1 MLGWLKQF
9 IPAGSRRVATVDGL
23 AAFIDRHAAFIAQKC
38 ADDYCRG
45 KAGVGHYALTEE
57 NTYREALAVCR
68 WEGYAAMLMVVSALA
83 QRQLI
88 EAGAP
93 GERIEACLVGIVDK
107 ILAGHPLPT
116 HRPQGWSDL
125 VGQLP
130 ERLRWARSE
139 PLPKL
144 AEIAA
149 PAARR
154 LFDVL
159 PFHASHRE
167 LDEEVVTAAVQFQF
181 VALSDRMR
189 REIDPG
195 ELARGMAAGTAD
207 RDGAA
212 G

>member
-1 MLGWLKQF
+1 MLGWLKQI
-9 IPAGSRRVATVDGL
+9 IPGRSPRIGTVDGL

-45 KAGVGHYALTEE
+45 KAGVGHYALSEE
-57 NTYREALAVCR
+57 TTYRKALAVCR
-68 WEGYAAMLMVVSALA
+68 WEGYAAMLMAVSAVA

-93 GERIEACLVGIVDK
+93 GERVEACLVGLVDK
-107 ILAGHPLPT
+107 ILAGQPLPG

-125 VGQLP
+125 LDQLP

-139 PLPKL
+139 PPPKL
-144 AEIAA
+144 AEIVA

-159 PFHASHRE
+159 PIHASHRE

-189 REIDPG
+189 RQIDPHG
-195 ELARGMAAGTAD
+195 IVHDMEA
-207 RDGAA
+207 GAA
-212 G
+212 SRHGAAD